1 MPACE
6 PWCPLV
12 KSQLKK
18 IEPTKLPASEVPWLL
33 KKDFPSKETDLI
45 DLADKLRDPRLDI
58 IDEKFIRT
66 KEVERDDDLEK
77 EPEFNAAFDAD
88 LEKKPAPDVNYYRL
102 PIETDRR
109 LEDSVNEVTDR
120 EDPSKYRKIKRE
132 SATQW
137 TVEGE
142 DKVVETDIMDEPT
155 IREEDLVVKLPERER
170 LEHKKL
176 EREKLER
183 ERLED
188 EKLEQEKIDGEP
200 SKHDDIDER
209 ELAIFKDECDPSC
222 PRRISQSKYI
232 LLFVVIVDMKDDLLN
247 INDFYRK

>member
-18 IEPTKLPASEVPWLL
+18 IASEVPWLL
-33 KKDFPSKETDLI
+33 KKDLPSKETDLT
-45 DLADKLRDPRLDI
+45 DLVVADKPRDPRLDI

-109 LEDSVNEVTDR
+109 LEDSINEVTDR
-120 EDPSKYRKIKRE
+120 ENLSKNTKVKKE

-142 DKVVETDIMDEPT
+142 DKVVETDVVDEPA
-155 IREEDLVVKLPERER
+155 IREEDLVVKLPERKR

-176 EREKLER
+176 EHEKLER
-183 ERLED
+183 ERLEH
-188 EKLEQEKIDGEP
+188 EKLEREKIDKEP

-232 LLFVVIVDMKDDLLN
+232 LLFVDIIDVKHE
-247 INDFYRK
+247 R